1 LNVNEVLPP
10 PVAKSGLLDV
20 DDARARIIATL
31 PLLRTETV
39 NLDEALGRVAARS
52 EKARIFSPPFDVS
65 AMDGYAVRT
74 FDVPDAGI
82 SLPLL
87 GESRA
92 GASPV
97 PVLKPGT
104 CMRLFTGAPIPSG
117 ADSVIIQENASV
129 DGTNVL
135 FTAAAV
141 LGQHVRTKG
150 GNFRPNDPCLDAGRT
165 VTARDIGFLAAA
177 GHSAIEVVRR
187 PRIGVLS
194 TGDEL
199 ARWSRKAGP
208 GQIHDA
214 NRPALK
220 AAIRGWGGD
229 PVDLGI
235 APDDPEA
242 IAEAVK
248 GSASDLLVITGGASV
263 GDYDHVRPA
272 LETIGLRLAFWK
284 IRMRP
289 GKPLMFGEIFGLPV
303 LGMPGNPVSALVCAL
318 LFLRPAIAAMMGTS
332 SELPFERARL
342 LTPLG
347 VTADRDDYLRARI
360 DARPDGL
367 EVEPFSVQD
376 SSMIAVL
383 SQANGLIR
391 RVAHAPT
398 AEVGEYVDVVRFD
411 LCSGF

>member
-1 LNVNEVLPP
+1 MSTRH
-10 PVAKSGLLDV
+10 AHASSQ
-20 DDARARIIATL
+20 AL

-52 EKARIFSPPFDVS
+52 EKARMFSPPFDVS

-74 FDVPDAGI
+74 FDVPDGGI

-92 GASPV
+92 GASPI

-104 CMRLFTGAPIPSG
+104 CMRVFTGAPIPSG
-117 ADSVIIQENASV
+117 ADSVIIQENASP
-129 DGTNVL
+129 DNGRVL

-150 GNFRPNDPCLDAGRT
+150 GSFRLNDPCLDAGRT
-165 VTARDIGFLAAA
+165 VTARDIGFIAAA

-220 AAIRGWGGD
+220 AAIRAWGGE

-242 IAEAVK
+242 IADAVK
-248 GSASDLLVITGGASV
+248 GSASDLL
-263 GDYDHVRPA
+263 GDHRRR
-272 LETIGLRLAFWK
+272 LR
-284 IRMRP
+284 RR
-289 GKPLMFGEIFGLPV
+289 
-303 LGMPGNPVSALVCAL
+303 
-318 LFLRPAIAAMMGTS
+318 LRPCASRARDDRPT
-332 SELPFERARL
+332 ARL
-342 LTPLG
+342 LENPDAAG
-347 VTADRDDYLRARI
+347 KAADVRRDLRPTGTWNAGQSGFGFGLRAAVFAAGHRRH
-360 DARPDGL
+360 DGDDSRASVRDRKTARAARPHGGTRR
-367 EVEPFSVQD
+367 
-376 SSMIAVL
+376 L
-383 SQANGLIR
+383 SQGAYRLAAR
-391 RVAHAPT
+391 RA
-398 AEVGEYVDVVRFD
+398 
-411 LCSGF
+411 